1 MNKYFLLLL
10 AAALSLSLVIGA
22 DKPVAAVVST
32 AQAVDTSRTVAIR
45 HLQRKSK
52 TTELTNPTVRDPFMS
67 PTQNATV
74 ANDSPAYSPP
84 VVIQTA
90 PAFAAFK
97 VLGKQEDD
105 EGWAVFIGEPG
116 NQGKVWVVRAGESFD
131 EHYRVSKLAPPVL
144 VIKNNRSGKSKTF
157 DIGKDEE

>member
-1 MNKYFLLLL
+1 MNKYLLLLL
-10 AAALSLSLVIGA
+10 AAALALSLVIGA
-22 DKPVAAVVST
+22 EKPVAAGMAT
-32 AQAVDTSRTVAIR
+32 AQGVDTSRTVAIH

-52 TTELTNPTVRDPFMS
+52 TTELTNPAVRDPFMS
-67 PTQNATV
+67 PMQITTV

-84 VVIQTA
+84 FAIQRA

-97 VLGKQEDD
+97 ILGKQQDD

-116 NQGKVWVVRAGESFD
+116 NQGKVWVVRDGESFD
-131 EHYRVSKLAPPVL
+131 EHYRVSKLAPPFL
-144 VIKNNRSGKSKTF
+144 VIKNSRSGKSKTF